1 MGQAINRLSARRVQT
16 IAQPGRHADGGG
28 LYLVVDANGSKRWVF
43 LFKRGK
49 KTSEMG
55 LGGLASV
62 PLARAREVASEC
74 RAQVAAGMNPIEHRR
89 QARAKDAGVPNFGD
103 FADQFMAE
111 MSPQWENK
119 KHIDQWKMTLTHY
132 AAPLRGKLVS
142 EIGTND
148 VLAVL
153 KPIWTKKPE
162 TAARLRGRIERVL
175 DAAKV
180 KGYRS
185 GENPARWRGHLDHVL
200 PKRSKLGRGHHAAM
214 PYQDVPAFLGRLRE
228 SPSMAALALE
238 FTVLTCART
247 NETLGAELDEF
258 DFKARVWT
266 VPPER
271 MKKRREH
278 RVPLVDRAVEIIRT
292 VTSTSGGEPASLFVF
307 RGNVP
312 GKSLSNMSMEMVL
325 RRMEITDATVHGFR
339 SSFRDWAGNE
349 TNFPREVAEAALA
362 HAVGDAT
369 EQAYR
374 RSDALDKRRGLMDA
388 WAMYC
393 ASAREGET
401 SAETP
406 IPQMLAAE

>member
-1 MGQAINRLSARRVQT
+1 M
-16 IAQPGRHADGGG
+16 
-28 LYLVVDANGSKRWVF
+28 F

-62 PLARAREVASEC
+62 PLARARELASEC
-74 RAQVAAGMNPIEHRR
+74 RAQVAAGFNPIEQRR
-89 QARAKDAGVPNFGD
+89 QARAQQAGVPLFGD
-103 FADQFMAE
+103 FADQFVAD
-111 MSPQWENK
+111 MSTQWENA
-119 KHIDQWKMTLTHY
+119 KHVDQWKMTLTHY
-132 AAPLRGKLVS
+132 AAPLRRKLVS
-142 EIGTND
+142 EIDTND
-148 VLAVL
+148 VLGVL
-153 KPIWTKKPE
+153 KPIWTKKPA

-185 GENPARWRGHLDHVL
+185 GENPARWRGHLSQVL
-200 PKRSKLGRGHHAAM
+200 PKRSKLGRGHHVAM
-214 PYQDVPAFLGRLRE
+214 PYQDVPGFLRQLRE

-238 FTVLTCART
+238 FTILTCART
-247 NETLGAELDEF
+247 NEALGARLDEF
-258 DFKARVWT
+258 DLKAGVWT

-271 MKKRREH
+271 MKMRREH

-292 VTSTSGGEPASLFVF
+292 VTSTSGAEPTSLFVF
-307 RGNVP
+307 RGNIP
-312 GKSLSNMSMEMVL
+312 GKPLSNMAMEMVL
-325 RRMEITDATVHGFR
+325 RRMEITNATVHGFR

-374 RSDALDKRRGLMDA
+374 RSDALDKRRGLMEA
-388 WAMYC
+388 WAAYC
-393 ASAREGET
+393 GS
-401 SAETP
+401 P
-406 IPQMLAAE
+406 IKQAKAA

>member
-16 IAQPGRHADGGG
+16 VGERGRHADGGG
-28 LYLVVDANGSKRWVF
+28 LYLVVDPNGSKRWVF

-62 PLARAREVASEC
+62 PLARARELASEC
-74 RAQVAAGMNPIEHRR
+74 RAQVASGINPIEHRR
-89 QARAKDAGVPNFGD
+89 QARAQRAGVPLFGD
-103 FADQFMAE
+103 FADQFVAD
-111 MSPQWENK
+111 MSPQWENA

-132 AAPLRGKLVS
+132 AAPLRHKLVS
-142 EIGTND
+142 EIDTND
-148 VLAVL
+148 VLGVL
-153 KPIWTKKPE
+153 KSIWIKKPE

-180 KGYRS
+180 KGYRG
-185 GENPARWRGHLDHVL
+185 GENPARWRGHLSQVL

-214 PYQDVPAFLGRLRE
+214 PYQDVPAFLQQLRE
-228 SPSMAALALE
+228 SSPTGALALE
-238 FTVLTCART
+238 FTILTCART
-247 NETLGAELDEF
+247 SEALGACLDEF
-258 DFKARVWT
+258 DLKARVWT
-266 VPPER
+266 VPAER

-292 VTSTSGGEPASLFVF
+292 VTSAAGAEPASLFVF

-312 GKSLSNMSMEMVL
+312 GKPLSNMSMEMVL
-325 RRMEITDATVHGFR
+325 RRMEITTATVHGFR

-374 RSDALDKRRGLMDA
+374 RSDALNKRRGLMEA
-388 WAMYC
+388 WAAYC
-393 ASAREGET
+393 GLANA
-401 SAETP
+401 
-406 IPQMLAAE
+406 QLAA